1 MSAGTADPR
10 VRSAER
16 LAILSS
22 CCGFPGEVVLTDSAV
37 ILLFASALGAG
48 DMLSLLTTSF
58 LPFFNGLCMIP
69 MAACVMRYGHRAV
82 ILRVLALSSLM
93 YFLAA
98 SAPWFGEGAMAVL
111 TGAVA
116 LFSFGV
122 SGFVAGWYPMLD
134 TFLTPGAR
142 TPFFSRMRFSHQLV
156 SVVFLFL
163 AGSVLG
169 AEPPVGRLQAVL
181 FGAALLFCGR
191 GICIARIPEFPVR
204 KAERFGFRSGLARA
218 AGNRKLAGFSLYLF
232 LLNLSTFGT
241 VPLTMLYLKRGLNAP
256 DNAVVYVSAASLAG
270 MLFGYLGIGRLER
283 IAGRRRIFP
292 VIHLLYVLL
301 GGMLCLI
308 HSGGTAVWILAGGIL
323 AAYSF
328 LLGGSSILASSGMMA
343 LATPGNKVMAMAF
356 SGTFSYGATGLAR
369 VLPSLLLGSG
379 MLAERWHFGE
389 VSVSRWQTLLL
400 LICFLTA
407 FSSIFLIL
415 VPAVS
420 APEGG
425 SDSDKQSHEKR

>member
-1 MSAGTADPR
+1 
-10 VRSAER
+10 
-16 LAILSS
+16 
-22 CCGFPGEVVLTDSAV
+22 
-37 ILLFASALGAG
+37 
-48 DMLSLLTTSF
+48 
-58 LPFFNGLCMIP
+58 
-69 MAACVMRYGHRAV
+69 
-82 ILRVLALSSLM
+82 
-93 YFLAA
+93 
-98 SAPWFGEGAMAVL
+98 
-111 TGAVA
+111 
-116 LFSFGV
+116 
-122 SGFVAGWYPMLD
+122 
-134 TFLTPGAR
+134 
-142 TPFFSRMRFSHQLV
+142 
-156 SVVFLFL
+156 
-163 AGSVLG
+163 
-169 AEPPVGRLQAVL
+169 
-181 FGAALLFCGR
+181 
-191 GICIARIPEFPVR
+191 
-204 KAERFGFRSGLARA
+204 
-218 AGNRKLAGFSLYLF
+218 
-232 LLNLSTFGT
+232 
-241 VPLTMLYLKRGLNAP
+241 MLYLKKGLNAP

-308 HSGGTAVWILAGGIL
+308 HSGGTAVWILTGGIL

-328 LLGGSSILASSGMMA
+328 LLGGRSILASSGMMA

>member
-1 MSAGTADPR
+1 MSAGTTDPR

-37 ILLFASALGAG
+37 ILLFAGALGAG

-58 LPFFNGLCMIP
+58 LPFLNGLCMIP

-98 SAPWFGEGAMAVL
+98 SAPWFGEGAMA
-111 TGAVA
+111 
-116 LFSFGV
+116 
-122 SGFVAGWYPMLD
+122 
-134 TFLTPGAR
+134 FLTPGAR

-241 VPLTMLYLKRGLNAP
+241 VPLTMLYLKKGLNAP

-308 HSGGTAVWILAGGIL
+308 HSGGTAVWILTGGIL